1 MAQHNEIGKQGEAI
15 AAGFLET
22 KGLHILDKNY
32 RFDKSEI
39 DIVALQLEPAEVVFV
54 EVKTRSTEYAGYP
67 ENTIDETKKKH
78 LFRAADAYLYEK
90 QLLTVPA
97 RFDIIAISLQ
107 NPEHPMIYHIE
118 DAFRY

>member
-1 MAQHNEIGKQGEAI
+1 MAQHNELGKQGESI
-15 AAGFLET
+15 AVGFLET

-54 EVKTRSTEYAGYP
+54 EVKTRSSEYAGYP
-67 ENTIDETKKKH
+67 ENSIDAAKKQH

-97 RFDIIAISLQ
+97 RFDIIAINMQ
-107 NPEHPMIYHIE
+107 NHEHPMIHHIE